1 MKASE
6 LRSKSAEELQQEL
19 TSLLEE
25 QFKLRMQYSMGQASR
40 NHEFSRI
47 RKFNPILFN
56 VWRIYMTDM
65 STVRELKN
73 LTRRKVLGV
82 DEQ

>member
-6 LRSKSAEELQQEL
+6 LRAKDEKALKDELIEL
-19 TSLLEE
+19 RKE

-47 RKFNPILFN
+47 RKDIAR
-56 VWRIYMTDM
+56 VK
-65 STVRELKN
+65 TVLNEK
-73 LTRRKVLGV
+73 KS
-82 DEQ
+82 

>member
-6 LRSKSAEELQQEL
+6 LRAKDETALKDELIEL
-19 TSLLEE
+19 RKE

-47 RKFNPILFN
+47 RKDIAR
-56 VWRIYMTDM
+56 VK
-65 STVRELKN
+65 TVLNEK
-73 LTRRKVLGV
+73 KS
-82 DEQ
+82 